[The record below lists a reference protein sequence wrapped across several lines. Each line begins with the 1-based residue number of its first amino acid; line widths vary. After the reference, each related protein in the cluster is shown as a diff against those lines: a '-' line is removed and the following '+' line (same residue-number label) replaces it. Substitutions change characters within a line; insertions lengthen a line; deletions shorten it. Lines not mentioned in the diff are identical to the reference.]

1 MDSPATPGGSRLVWS
16 AAEDAILLKAVASNS
31 GKNWKAVAAALPN
44 RTRAQCA
51 HRFQKVLNPTLK
63 KGAWT
68 NEEDLLLTDA
78 VNKHGSG
85 KWSRIAEAV
94 PGRNGKQCRER
105 WQNHLRGDVKKEA
118 FTAEEDE
125 LIVRLRTEM
134 GNRWAQIARFL
145 PGRTEN
151 AVKNRWNAKLALD
164 AKAAGF
170 TSPPASA
177 LRGRAE
183 SFSGDSVYSQLTS
196 GSTSGSISLSHPMF
210 SGLLPGLSIFTGA
223 QSPLSRQSSLLSVLS
238 AVSSS
243 TLASESAAG
252 KAGKAGKAVAAS
264 VAASSKSKRA
274 RAAAE
279 EEEDDDDDGED
290 EDEEDEDE
298 DEGEDEVGVKEPE
311 PEDAAERP
319 PAAKKQ
325 LTHSSPLE
333 ALLGMAELAERQQQL
348 QKQMQQAKEGAALG
362 DDWKSRFDSLVSASK
377 YSMGQFQKT
386 QDPVEAARSTM
397 PASTALSQLD
407 WLASIAAA
415 TALTGGLP
423 MNK

>member
-68 NEEDLLLTDA
+68 NEEDILLTEA

-170 TSPPASA
+170 ASPPASA
-177 LRGRAE
+177 LRGRSE
-183 SFSGDSVYSQLTS
+183 SFSGDSVYSQLNS
-196 GSTSGSISLSHPMF
+196 GSTSGSISLTHPMF
-210 SGLLPGLSIFTGA
+210 SGLLPGLSVFTGA

-252 KAGKAGKAVAAS
+252 KAGKASKAVAAA
-264 VAASSKSKRA
+264 VAVSSKSKRA

-279 EEEDDDDDGED
+279 EEEEDDDEDDDDED
-290 EDEEDEDE
+290 DEEDDEDE
-298 DEGEDEVGVKEPE
+298 DQDAVKEPE

-325 LTHSSPLE
+325 LTNSSLE

-348 QKQMQQAKEGAALG
+348 QKQLQRTKEGAGLG

-386 QDPVEAARSTM
+386 QDPVEASRSTM